1 VAVYGRAYPEP
12 SDFPAGIP
20 TPTVAPLDATM
31 LPGQAYVADRAV
43 PAAYYYAKTIDG
55 SLPGDHTVIRGH
67 TLYYPIEFNHRQAY
81 VKASDVRIAA
91 PASDH

>member
-1 VAVYGRAYPEP
+1 VV
-12 SDFPAGIP
+12 
-20 TPTVAPLDATM
+20 PLDARM

-55 SLPGDHTVIRGH
+55 SLPGDHTVIRGQ
-67 TLYYPIEFNHRQAY
+67 TRYYPIEFNHRHAF
-81 VKASDVRIAA
+81 VKLSDVRVAA